1 MSTPSLEG
9 DLGYAADMLDAAS
22 RAVRL
27 TAGKTRADLE
37 TDELFQ
43 LAMLHLIQ
51 VVGEAAFKTSPILR
65 QQRPEVPWS
74 KVAGIRHRIVHDYS
88 DVNLDVVWDVLTLHL
103 PILIAQLK
111 CFIPVDLDS

>member
-1 MSTPSLEG
+1 
-9 DLGYAADMLDAAS
+9 MLDAAS

-27 TAGKTRADLE
+27 TAGKTQADLD

-51 VVGEAAFKTSPILR
+51 VVGEAAFKISPILR
-65 QQRPEVPWS
+65 QQHPEIPWS
-74 KVAGIRHRIVHDYS
+74 KIAGTRHRIVHDYS
-88 DVNLDVVWDVLTLHL
+88 EVNLDVVFDVLTLHL

-111 CFIPVDLDS
+111 CFVPEDLDY